1 MAQKKTSKAVY
12 AGLDAGM
19 KLFRWIVLLLV
30 ILFWFSGIT
39 SVKPGNVG
47 MLMRFGK
54 LQGKGEERIMKPGL
68 ALALPYPIDE
78 VIQTPELKIE
88 QLEINEIFKPLD
100 GGMGSLDSIDPLLEG
115 YALTGDMNVIQTK
128 IVVKYKVS
136 DPIAFRLGVDK
147 PEAFLHDIVLTAFT
161 QTAANWTIDDLLR
174 QRQGEE
180 ENASPKT
187 EQAKPT
193 TINKHSH
200 KHHHHHAHG
209 HDEDGHD
216 HDGHDH
222 DGHDHEDALC
232 TIDHSALEQ
241 QVRFEAMNRVNEL
254 DLGVEIVSVEFRE
267 IHPPRHVNQAF
278 ENVRNARTQIEE
290 QRYKA
295 EKYASQV
302 VPAAEQASNAMIQ
315 DAKAYKEKL
324 LAETKAMY
332 NRFEPVYQEYQNNK
346 DVVRQRVYLETLEE
360 VFDNVGQLRFL
371 PPETKVVLPDE
382 GGK

>member
-19 KLFRWIVLLLV
+19 KLFKWIVLLLV

-54 LQGKGEERIMKPGL
+54 LQGEGDARIMMKPGL

-88 QLEINEIFKPLD
+88 QLEINEIFKPLSD
-100 GGMGSLDSIDPLLEG
+100 DMGSLDSIDPLLEG

-136 DPIAFRLGVDK
+136 DPIAFRLGVDN
-147 PEAFLHDIVLTAFT
+147 PEAFLHDLVLTAFT

-180 ENASPKT
+180 EEPAAAET

-193 TINKHSH
+193 TVNKHSN
-200 KHHHHHAHG
+200 KHHHHAHG
-209 HDEDGHD
+209 HDHD

-222 DGHDHEDALC
+222 DHEDALC
-232 TIDHSALEQ
+232 EVDHSALEQ

-302 VPAAEQASNAMIQ
+302 VPAAEKASNAMIQ
-315 DAKAYKEKL
+315 DARAYKEKL
-324 LAETKAMY
+324 LAQTKAMY

-382 GGK
+382 GRK

>member
-19 KLFRWIVLLLV
+19 KLFKWIVLLLV

-54 LQGKGEERIMKPGL
+54 LQGEGDARIMKPGL

-88 QLEINEIFKPLD
+88 QLEINEIFKPLSD
-100 GGMGSLDSIDPLLEG
+100 DMGSLDSIDPLLEG

-136 DPIAFRLGVDK
+136 DPIEFRLGVDN

-180 ENASPKT
+180 EETAAAET

-200 KHHHHHAHG
+200 KHHHHAHG
-209 HDEDGHD
+209 HD
-216 HDGHDH
+216 HDH
-222 DGHDHEDALC
+222 DGHDHEDEALC
-232 TIDHSALEQ
+232 EVDHSALEQ

-302 VPAAEQASNAMIQ
+302 VPAAEKASNAMIQ
-315 DAKAYKEKL
+315 DARAYKEKL
-324 LAETKAMY
+324 LAQTKAMY

>member
-12 AGLDAGM
+12 AGLEAGM
-19 KLFRWIVLLLV
+19 KLFRWLVLLLV

-54 LQGKGEERIMKPGL
+54 LQGEGDARIMKPGL

-100 GGMGSLDSIDPLLEG
+100 DNMGSLDSIDPLLEG

-136 DPIAFRLGVDK
+136 DPIAFRLGVDN

-174 QRQGEE
+174 QRQGEDE
-180 ENASPKT
+180 EAATAEN

-193 TINKHSH
+193 TINKHSN
-200 KHHHHHAHG
+200 KHHHHAHG
-209 HDEDGHD
+209 HD
-216 HDGHDH
+216 HDH
-222 DGHDHEDALC
+222 DGHDHEDEALC
-232 TIDHSALEQ
+232 EVDHSALEQ

-302 VPAAEQASNAMIQ
+302 VPAAEKASNAMIQ

-324 LAETKAMY
+324 LAQTKAMY

>member
-19 KLFRWIVLLLV
+19 KLFKWIVLLLV

-54 LQGKGEERIMKPGL
+54 LQGEGDGRIMKPGL

-88 QLEINEIFKPLD
+88 QLEINEIFKPLSD
-100 GGMGSLDSIDPLLEG
+100 DMGSLDSIDPLLEG

-136 DPIAFRLGVDK
+136 DPIAFRLGVDN
-147 PEAFLHDIVLTAFT
+147 PEAFLHDLVLTAFT

-180 ENASPKT
+180 EEITTAET

-200 KHHHHHAHG
+200 KHHHHAHG
-209 HDEDGHD
+209 HDHD

-222 DGHDHEDALC
+222 DDEALC
-232 TIDHSALEQ
+232 EVDHSALEQ

-302 VPAAEQASNAMIQ
+302 VPAAEKASNAMIQ

-324 LAETKAMY
+324 LAQTKAMY

-346 DVVRQRVYLETLEE
+346 DVVRQRVYLETLED

>member
-12 AGLDAGM
+12 AGLEAGM
-19 KLFRWIVLLLV
+19 KLFRWLVLLLV

-54 LQGKGEERIMKPGL
+54 LQGEGDARIMKPGL

-100 GGMGSLDSIDPLLEG
+100 DSMGSLDSIDPLLEG

-136 DPIAFRLGVDK
+136 DPIAFRLGVDN

-174 QRQGEE
+174 QRQGDDEE
-180 ENASPKT
+180 AAAAET

-193 TINKHSH
+193 TINKHSN
-200 KHHHHHAHG
+200 KHRHHLAHG
-209 HDEDGHD
+209 HDHD
-216 HDGHDH
+216 HDGHNH
-222 DGHDHEDALC
+222 DDDALC
-232 TIDHSALEQ
+232 EVDHSALEQ

-302 VPAAEQASNAMIQ
+302 VPAAEKASNAMIQ

-324 LAETKAMY
+324 LAQTKAMY

-382 GGK
+382 K